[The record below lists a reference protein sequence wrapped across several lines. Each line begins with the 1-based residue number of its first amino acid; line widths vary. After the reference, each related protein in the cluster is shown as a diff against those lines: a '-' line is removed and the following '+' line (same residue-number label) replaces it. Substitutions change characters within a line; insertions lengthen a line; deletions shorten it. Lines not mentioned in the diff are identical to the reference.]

1 MFDEIDELI
10 SAYKAEFEDRAREVY
25 AEFFQMLKDL
35 DEQSSSDD
43 SDVDLEERRRE
54 MHDIAE
60 RLYDLAYVFCIEHR
74 RPIAEEAGHC
84 PPRYDY
90 DPPQVRAEKKL
101 EVNLEDWLEDHF
113 GATWPP
119 GKGFTR

>member
-1 MFDEIDELI
+1 LFDEIDELI

-43 SDVDLEERRRE
+43 SDVDVQERRRE
-54 MHDIAE
+54 MRVIAE

-74 RPIAEEAGHC
+74 SPIAEEAGYC

-90 DPPQVRAEKKL
+90 DPPTVRAEKKL
-101 EVNLEDWLEDHF
+101 ELDLDDWLGEHF
-113 GATWPP
+113 GETWPS
-119 GKGFTR
+119 GRGFKR